1 MDNGDRPAPIS
12 EHEMQRERGR
22 EGQARSSAA
31 PEATETTPQPEGS
44 KQRIINGY
52 EPEERRPWMV
62 LLNINSADVVNPFRC
77 GGKRG
82 KNLHMDCFRGLG
94 KYCTYQ
100 LPSSTGAFF

>member
-1 MDNGDRPAPIS
+1 
-12 EHEMQRERGR
+12 MQRERGR

-77 GGKRG
+77 GGKRE
-82 KNLHMDCFRGLG
+82 KTCTCF
-94 KYCTYQ
+94 
-100 LPSSTGAFF
+100 AFED